1 MFLKNTNGKKV
12 SKNSSYKSLLNSP
25 SRTREFDLWMLLVL
39 SVGMFSPFWF
49 NPQHAIGTEWFFD
62 KESKIPEEERLTKE
76 DLEFIKSVYNSI
88 QVDYIENVDKKTLI
102 EGALKG
108 MVQSLK
114 DPYSE
119 FLDAQER
126 APFDDSLEGS
136 FSGIGVQFMIEN
148 GLAKVI
154 APVDGTPAA
163 EAGIQP
169 NDIILKADQET
180 LEGKST
186 SEIMSLI
193 RGEVGSKVTL
203 TIDRAGK
210 TFEVELTR
218 AEIPLTTVDAEL
230 DKENPQIA
238 WIRISQFALST
249 YDEMVDAIKSM
260 RDQGAKAFV
269 FDLRFNPGGLLD
281 TAMQVANMFLDDG
294 QTIMGMEDRAGNKEQ
309 IQASDKLFG
318 DFQVTEPFV
327 ILVDEGSASAS
338 EILAAAIKENTDHQ
352 IIGTKTFGKG
362 TAQNMPVSSDYGE
375 LKITIAKW
383 LTPEGHWIHEQG
395 VEPDQKVEQDPIYYT
410 IQLNSEEELK
420 EKDTNEYVASASI
433 ILNSLGYSLKETPY
447 FNEEMVKAVKSFQ
460 KDNQLEEN
468 GKIDKATANALTE
481 KARAF
486 IKEHDAQYDKARENL
501 TKELQGE

>member
-1 MFLKNTNGKKV
+1 MPYRNNKNLNFQSPIKLLST
-12 SKNSSYKSLLNSP
+12 KNNTQKFEIWMTLALCIGLLTSS
-25 SRTREFDLWMLLVL
+25 
-39 SVGMFSPFWF
+39 WF
-49 NPQHAIGTEWFFD
+49 NPQHANGTEWFFD
-62 KESKIPEEERLTKE
+62 KESKIPEEERLTQE
-76 DLEFIKSVYNSI
+76 DLEFIKSVYNNI
-88 QVDYIENVDKKTLI
+88 QVDYIDDVDKKTLM

-126 APFDDSLEGS
+126 EPYDDSLEGS

-154 APVDGTPAA
+154 APVDGTPAS

-169 NDIILKADQET
+169 NDIILKADQEP

-186 SEIMSLI
+186 SEIMSMI
-193 RGEVGSKVTL
+193 RGEIGSNVTL

-210 TFEVELTR
+210 TFDVELTR

-230 DKENPQIA
+230 DKKNPQVA

-249 YDEMVDAIKSM
+249 YDELVKSINSM
-260 RDQGAKAFV
+260 REQGAKAFV

-281 TAMQVANMFLDDG
+281 SAVKVSNMFLEDG
-294 QTIMGMEDRAGNKEQ
+294 QTIMAMEDRAGNKEEVK
-309 IQASDKLFG
+309 ASDKLFG
-318 DFQVTEPFV
+318 NFQVNEPFV

-338 EILAAAIKENTDHQ
+338 EILAAAVKENTEHS

-383 LTPEGHWIHEQG
+383 LTPEGHWIHDQG
-395 VEPDQKVEQDPIYYT
+395 VAPDQEVEQDPIYFT

-420 EKDTNEYVASASI
+420 EKDTNEYVSSASI
-433 ILNSLGYSLKETPY
+433 ILNSLGYSLTETPY
-447 FNEEMVKAVKSFQ
+447 FNEDMVKAVKAFQ

-468 GKIDKATANALTE
+468 GKIDEPTAIALTE

-486 IKEHDAQYDKARENL
+486 IKDHDNQYDKAVEHL